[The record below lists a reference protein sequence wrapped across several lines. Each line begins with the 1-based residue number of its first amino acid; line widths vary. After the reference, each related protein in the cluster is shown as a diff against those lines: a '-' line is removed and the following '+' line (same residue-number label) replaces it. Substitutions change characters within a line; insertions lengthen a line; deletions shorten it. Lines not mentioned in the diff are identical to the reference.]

1 MASDATLV
9 RRRRGTE
16 SQCESMT
23 PAEGEIIVDL
33 TNDTTRVGD
42 GVRQGGYIQPN
53 FSQIQRQSFV
63 FAVAGG
69 TANALTAS
77 ISPAPAALSQ
87 PLLVKIKASNT
98 NTGATTLDL
107 NGFGVRDVTKV
118 SGGNIVPLVGGD
130 IVSGGFYELVYDG
143 ARWVISNVQQT
154 QRVTSG
160 SYAVSAVRPLQYFPN
175 VESSGTPGEIYF
187 YLPSSPVPVFNTWFS
202 VFGVNCPYSG
212 IVRCSLS
219 LFTSTSSARWYIGE
233 SPVGTTI
240 SGVTTNLQDIAISAG
255 DNLSLRVYIP
265 SSPVGAFAILN
276 NITIS
281 TNEYL
286 PAFPMTYLYRIKN
299 G

>member
-1 MASDATLV
+1 MTDATLV

-53 FSQIQRQSFV
+53 FSHIQRQSFV

-98 NTGATTLDL
+98 NTGASTLDL
-107 NGFGVRDVTKV
+107 NGLGVKDITKV

-160 SYAVSAVRPLQYFPN
+160 SYIVAAARPLQYFTN
-175 VESSGTPGEIYF
+175 INGSGQNGEVYF
-187 YLPSSPVPVFNTWFS
+187 SNISSPAPVFNSWFS
-202 VFGVNCPYSG
+202 VFGANCPFSG
-212 IVRCSLS
+212 IVRCSLT
-219 LFTSTSSARWYIGE
+219 LFTTTFSARWYIGE
-233 SPVGTTI
+233 SPAGTTI
-240 SGVTTNLQDIAISAG
+240 SGSTTNNQDISISAG
-255 DNLSLRVYIP
+255 DNLSLRIYIP
-265 SSPVGAFAILN
+265 TPTFGYSGILN
-276 NITIS
+276 NIS
-281 TNEYL
+281 VGVNEYT
-286 PAFPMTYLYRIKN
+286 PAFPITYLHRITP
-299 G
+299 